1 MRIGGQALSATQ
13 TERDVNEWRFASAE
27 REDAAAFL
35 HEQGFVGF
43 TDLVTP
49 AELATLRGAYDEL
62 VADGRLDV
70 SEGLIVRNDALF
82 LHPEFERFVRRP
94 DVVDFVESLFARP
107 VEIQHSKLNCKPP
120 TDGGEGR
127 IAWHQDYPFFPHTNY
142 DLVAVGVHLDD
153 EGPAEGPSALF
164 QEATAAA
171 RCPRRRR
178 RHVRLRSD
186 RPATRRR
193 RARRADDRP
202 GGSVDRL
209 PLPDPPHLP
218 EPKRST
224 SMQRILITP
233 GIRARDAIQLAGV
246 IWEAPAWPWRVRQ
259 PTHRALHRRLGGR
272 AARARRPALRPLR
285 AARSRSLISIPVGAL
300 TPLTRARVEASGVG
314 EPRVVGVADAAGAA
328 VDGALNALASVM
340 ATACHHSGW
349 VSTCQRGS
357 APPST
362 SARRRKRQV
371 PVGVRD
377 VGVALAHRS
386 AVGVDHSRQLVVPQ
400 VLHPGCVGVVEGD
413 GPDRHQQRPRAARA
427 RAPSARAGRR
437 RAVVANIEVQPDP
450 MTQAR
455 EPQRRSSVISRSS
468 RL

>member
-1 MRIGGQALSATQ
+1 MSATQ

-153 EGPAEGPSALF
+153 EGPAEAPVRVVPGSHRGGPLS
-164 QEATAAA
+164 
-171 RCPRRRR
+171 
-178 RHVRLRSD
+178 HVD
-186 RPATRRR
+186 
-193 RARRADDRP
+193 AD
-202 GGSVDRL
+202 GTFAYEVTDRL
-209 PLPDPPHLP
+209 PDDAERGVLMTGPAGQVTVYHCLTLHTS

-224 SMQRILITP
+224 SMRRILITQY
-233 GIRARDAIQLAGV
+233 RARDAIQLAGV
-246 IWEAPAWPWRVRQ
+246 IWESTGLAVSESDSPR
-259 PTHRALHRRLGGR
+259 T
-272 AARARRPALRPLR
+272 ARF
-285 AARSRSLISIPVGAL
+285 
-300 TPLTRARVEASGVG
+300 T
-314 EPRVVGVADAAGAA
+314 
-328 VDGALNALASVM
+328 DGS
-340 ATACHHSGW
+340 
-349 VSTCQRGS
+349 
-357 APPST
+357 
-362 SARRRKRQV
+362 
-371 PVGVRD
+371 
-377 VGVALAHRS
+377 
-386 AVGVDHSRQLVVPQ
+386 
-400 VLHPGCVGVVEGD
+400 VVELRGRD
-413 GPDRHQQRPRAARA
+413 GRLYDRY
-427 RAPSARAGRR
+427 GRL
-437 RAVVANIEVQPDP
+437 APDP
-450 MTQAR
+450 
-455 EPQRRSSVISRSS
+455 
-468 RL
+468 